1 MRNESLNPEAV
12 SESLSGFVPPTS
24 PATSKHA
31 DGTLVDKYGRHVTY
45 LRLSITD
52 RCDFRCTYCMA
63 EEMTF
68 LPRAQVLTL
77 EECLR
82 IVQTFTALGVTK
94 VRITGGEP
102 LVRHNVLWLLDRIAR
117 LQGLRELV
125 LTTNG
130 SQLERHAG
138 ALREAGVRRLNISLD
153 TLRPERFREITR
165 IGDLAKVLRGIDAAR
180 AVGFGRLKLNT
191 VMMRG
196 RNDDE
201 FIDLVQ
207 FAVDKGIDIAFIEEM
222 PLGDIGHGRQDS
234 YFSTEEA
241 IARLQTRFTLLP
253 STESTGGPARYWRI
267 PGTETRV
274 GFISPHSHNFCD
286 TCNRVRVTAQ
296 GELYPC
302 LGNNDAIRLLP
313 LLRAHPSDD
322 TPLRAAIMHTMGIK
336 AKGHDFTEQ
345 MNAPQVVRFMSMTG
359 G

>member
-12 SESLSGFVPPTS
+12 SESLSGFIPPTS

-322 TPLRAAIMHTMGIK
+322 APLRAAIMHTMGIK